1 MLRIRTGRRWT
12 RERSPAPHDSVSLEL
27 DGVALV
33 SGAVEEP
40 LLAVMESLLGGTR
53 SLARGAALVDVPLP
67 ESGLVLCLDRTEEGC
82 TLRVATTARPARL
95 IRRVRLDWAEWA
107 EGVERA
113 GATFLEDL
121 SSSAVASSTRR
132 ALRERL
138 RDLEG
143 PVRRPPRI
151 PPAPLG
157 LRVEPRDGRGLR
169 VELGDASGLL
179 ERAPR
184 GSSASLGA
192 LLGSGALSLV
202 GAQVGW
208 QLEGP
213 VLLHV
218 LELVRC
224 GEDVAR
230 ALGSGTEALELRF
243 PGSSSRVALDHPA
256 WSLGGGVVPWE
267 AAEVARALLLLGT
280 DTARAVRWAF
290 PTAGK
295 NPYLL
300 DVVTRAEAALALL
313 RPASARG
320 SSEAPAAVRP
330 TRRPP
335 RPLRREGGLRRLR
348 FVPVLEAAGVAGPGP
363 TTLTATEPGAL
374 LVSDRGLDAFT
385 WDGSA
390 RTHRVAR
397 RGAALDPSGRAVLAT
412 RDRLLAFP
420 FHGANA
426 RWFQPHDGAGLD
438 SSAVPLGQLLLVSP
452 ERRSLRALASE
463 TGHEQWVFAPPRT
476 RRLRAAAVGSVV
488 LAASESG
495 VLTGLD
501 MVDGTVRYRVAAP
514 LPFTA
519 APLAWGALALV
530 GMGRDSRSALLAVD
544 PLTGEVRWLTELGL
558 EAPLPAAAAGARAW
572 VAGLHDGRPT
582 LVCLDVRGKLLWR
595 RALPTPERP
604 AGILTSGVDVIVT
617 GTAGSAAR
625 VRRNGRTAW
634 RLGGAATAVTTV
646 APLLERGV
654 LLVPGESLRAVD
666 PRTGR
671 VLAELPGGR
680 GIRALAVGPGLEVAR
695 LDEAGDLTLHR
706 LASHFAVVD
715 ARGG

>member
-40 LLAVMESLLGGTR
+40 LVLVMESLLGNTR
-53 SLARGAALVDVPLP
+53 GLARGAGLADVPLP

-82 TLRVATTARPARL
+82 TLRIATTARPARL
-95 IRRVRLDWAEWA
+95 LRRVRLEWAEWA

-113 GATFLEDL
+113 GAAFLEDL
-121 SSSAVASSTRR
+121 ATSGVAGPTRR

-138 RDLEG
+138 RDLRE

-157 LRVEPRDGRGLR
+157 LRIEPRGGRGVR
-169 VELGDASGLL
+169 VELADATGLL

-184 GSSASLGA
+184 GQSASLGA

-202 GAQVGW
+202 GAQVAW

-230 ALGSGTEALELRF
+230 ALGSGTEVLELRF
-243 PGSSSRVALDHPA
+243 PGSTSRVALGRPA
-256 WSLGGGVVPWE
+256 WTVGDGVVPWE

-290 PTAGK
+290 PTMGR

-300 DVVTRAEAALALL
+300 DVVARAEAALALV
-313 RPASARG
+313 RPASAR
-320 SSEAPAAVRP
+320 APGEGGAPVRP
-330 TRRPP
+330 VRRAA
-335 RPLRREGGLRRLR
+335 RPLRPEGGLRRLR
-348 FVPVLEAAGVAGPGP
+348 FLPVLEAPGVAGPGP
-363 TTLTATEPGAL
+363 ATLVATEPGAV
-374 LVSDRGLDAFT
+374 LVSERGLDAFA
-385 WDGSA
+385 WDGGA

-397 RGAALDPSGRAVLAT
+397 RGAAVDASGRAIVAT
-412 RDRLLAFP
+412 RDRLVAFP
-420 FHGANA
+420 FHGADA
-426 RWFQPHDGAGLD
+426 RWFQPHDGAALD
-438 SSAVPLGQLLLVSP
+438 ASSIPLGQLLLVFP
-452 ERRSLRALASE
+452 ERRSLRALGSE

-476 RRLRAAAVGSVV
+476 RRLRAGPVGPVV

-501 MVDGTVRYRVAAP
+501 SVDGTVRYRVAAP
-514 LPFTA
+514 LPFTQ
-519 APLAWGALALV
+519 APLAWGSLALV
-530 GMGRDSRSALLAVD
+530 GLGRDSRSALLALD

-558 EAPLPAAAAGARAW
+558 EGTLPAVAAGARAW
-572 VAGLHDGRPT
+572 VAGLHDGRPA
-582 LVCLDVRGKLLWR
+582 LACLDVRGKVLWR
-595 RALPTPERP
+595 RAVPTPEGP
-604 AGILTSGVDVIVT
+604 AGLLTSGVDVIVT
-617 GTAGSAAR
+617 GTAGSATR
-625 VRRNGRTAW
+625 VRRNGRVAW
-634 RLGGAATAVTTV
+634 RLGGAASGAAAVPPV
-646 APLLERGV
+646 LERGV
-654 LLVPGESLRAVD
+654 LLVPGETLRAVD
-666 PRTGR
+666 PRSGR

-715 ARGG
+715 ARSG